1 MSKKVS
7 TLYHYCSL
15 ETFYNI
21 MKNRSIWLSDVSKS
35 NDSKELAWAT
45 EQCKKAVIK
54 KFLEYSDRMKSNN
67 DFIHTRF
74 RDFNRITDQFDSID
88 TKQTLKSW
96 VFCLSEKGDNLGQW
110 RGYADD
116 GKGVA
121 IGFAK
126 EYFASQNQSVDFEE
140 DKMYYMFDRIEYGDF
155 KVEQLLNPCDIN
167 ILASSCDYE
176 ALERCIKRLMAYSII
191 LAPLYKSATFEEEK
205 EWRMVFLANTNA
217 LKRGM
222 IPSANY
228 MDKPELMFDI
238 IDFAFVPKNN
248 TLVSHIEVA
257 LKDIKRAITSVTI
270 GPKSDLSVLDIQ
282 LFLISIGLLQSTD
295 DDSIKVTRSSASYR

>member
-1 MSKKVS
+1 
-7 TLYHYCSL
+7 
-15 ETFYNI
+15 

-35 NDSKELAWAT
+35 NDSNELAWAT
-45 EQCKKAVIK
+45 EQCKFAVIS

-67 DFIHTRF
+67 DFISTRF
-74 RDFNRITDQFDSID
+74 RAVNRITDQFGSID

-116 GKGVA
+116 GRGVA

-126 EYFASQNQSVDFEE
+126 EYFAPQNQSVDFKE

-176 ALERCIKRLMAYSII
+176 ALERCFKRLMAYSII
-191 LAPLYKSATFEEEK
+191 LAPLYKSATFEEK
-205 EWRMVFLANTNA
+205 
-217 LKRGM
+217 
-222 IPSANY
+222 
-228 MDKPELMFDI
+228 
-238 IDFAFVPKNN
+238 KNGAW
-248 TLVSHIEVA
+248 S
-257 LKDIKRAITSVTI
+257 
-270 GPKSDLSVLDIQ
+270 
-282 LFLISIGLLQSTD
+282 F
-295 DDSIKVTRSSASYR
+295 